1 MNLRDLS
8 YLVALADHR
17 NFSRAAQAVH
27 VTQPTL
33 SMQLKKLE
41 DELGVQLV
49 ERSHKALKLTRV
61 GSEILEHARTMLREA
76 RLIKE
81 VARRAV
87 DPESGALKLGVFPT
101 LAPYLLPHVVP
112 ALVARFPRK
121 ALYLTEEKTARLL
134 SLLKE
139 GEIDAA
145 LLALPVDDRAL
156 NALPLFDEP
165 FVFAAPRAD
174 PALANGAP
182 LTLKSLSEEKLLL
195 LEDGHCLR
203 EQALAV
209 CALTGAR
216 EQAGFRATSLETLR
230 QMVAAGIGST
240 LLPKLATLPPVAQS
254 PAVGLREFTDPQ
266 PHRQIGLLWRVSA
279 DVDELMQALADA
291 ITGAVNKVLA

>member
-134 SLLKE
+134 SLLKD

>member
-76 RLIKE
+76 RFIKE